1 MNYTRNA
8 PEVIEFS
15 KLNLSNLSYELKPF
29 DIKDKKNKILTGFV
43 NYADNGMRRTLLL
56 KTKEITL
63 SKYGYTSEEYISN
76 ESQKFNLK
84 VPLSEDINSEEISKY
99 EEWDEFL
106 STKQFKEQLF
116 DSVAQQYKSC
126 DDKASQKYKLSSTI
140 KKFTD
145 GKPPR
150 ISFKIDVDYET
161 QTIKTKVFDNY
172 ETTPMNIETLDD
184 FKKIVSF
191 GSSFQIIFKIVK
203 LWGHLPT
210 LPEPG
215 YGLIFKLYQV
225 RMIKM
230 NTYTINQ
237 LTTQSLFIDNNQLS
251 EEIITSSKPQIETS
265 TKPNVSVEHSDNS
278 DESSNEV
285 ESDVEIVEKSSKNRS
300 AAKSKANPKSS
311 ASSKS

>member
-8 PEVIEFS
+8 SEVIELS
-15 KLNLSNLSYELKPF
+15 NLNLSNLTYELKPF
-29 DIKDKKNKILTGFV
+29 DIKDKKNKLLTGFV
-43 NYADNGMRRTLLL
+43 NYIDKGIRRTLLL

-63 SKYGYTSEEYISN
+63 SKYGYTSEEYMSN

-99 EEWDEFL
+99 EEWDEYL
-106 STKQFKEQLF
+106 STKQFKEKLF
-116 DSVAQQYKSC
+116 DGIGQQYKS
-126 DDKASQKYKLSSTI
+126 DKASQKYKLSSTI

-161 QTIKTKVFDNY
+161 QNIKTKVFDNY

-230 NTYTINQ
+230 NTYTLNQ
-237 LTTQSLFIDNNQLS
+237 QPTQSLFIDNNQS
-251 EEIITSSKPQIETS
+251 SNEIIISSNTQIETS
-265 TKPNVSVEHSDNS
+265 TKPNVSVEYSDNS

-285 ESDVEIVEKSSKNRS
+285 ESDIEVVEKTSKNRS
-300 AAKSKANPKSS
+300 AAKSKANPTPKSV
-311 ASSKS
+311 SSS